1 MAAGRREQILDAS
14 LELAAAAGW
23 DNLRLYQVADRVGLP
38 LKIVRAEFRDRDAIA
53 DAWFARALDQMLAVP
68 AGELAGQPPPERLLR
83 VMMRWFA
90 ALQPHHRVTGEM
102 LRVKLYP
109 GHPQHW
115 VPLVFDL
122 SRLIHWF
129 LDAGLIAST
138 GYRRQLA
145 EIGLTALFLK
155 TLRGWLRDPD
165 GDLERLREQLG
176 RDLQRADRWL
186 GRLPRTRPVMSR
198 SATAAAPE

>member
-1 MAAGRREQILDAS
+1 MPAARREQIVDAS

-23 DNLRLYQVADRVGLP
+23 DNVRLYQVADRLGLP
-38 LKIVRAEFRDRDAIA
+38 LAAVRAEFRDRDAVA
-53 DAWFARALDQMLAVP
+53 DAWFARALDQMLAAP
-68 AGELAGQPPPERLLR
+68 ADELAGQPPPERLLR

-90 ALQPHHRVTGEM
+90 ALEPHHRVTAEM

-115 VPLVFDL
+115 VPLAFDL

-155 TLRGWLRDPD
+155 TLRGWLRDRD
-165 GDLERLREQLG
+165 GDLERVSEQLG

-186 GRLPRTRPVMSR
+186 ARLPGARPMMHQSATRPAS
-198 SATAAAPE
+198 E

>member
-1 MAAGRREQILDAS
+1 MAAARRQQILDAS

-23 DNLRLYQVADRVGLP
+23 DDLRLYQVAARLGLP
-38 LKIVRAEFRDRDAIA
+38 LTVLRAEFRDRDAIA
-53 DAWFARALDQMLAVP
+53 DAWFARALDRMLAVP
-68 AGELAGQPPPERLLR
+68 PAELAGQAPPERLLR

-90 ALQPHHRVTGEM
+90 ALQSHHQVTGEM
-102 LRVKLYP
+102 LGVKLYL

-115 VPLVFDL
+115 VPLAFDL

-129 LDAGLIAST
+129 LDAALIAST

-155 TLRGWLRDPD
+155 TLRGWLSDRD
-165 GDLERLREQLG
+165 GDLERVRAQLE

-186 GRLPRTRPVMSR
+186 AGLPRARPALHR
-198 SATAAAPE
+198 SATRPAPE

>member
-1 MAAGRREQILDAS
+1 MPAARREQIVDAS

-23 DNLRLYQVADRVGLP
+23 DNLRLYQVADRLGLP
-38 LKIVRAEFRDRDAIA
+38 LKVVRAEFRDRDAIA
-53 DAWFARALDQMLAVP
+53 DAWFARALDQMLAAP
-68 AGELAGQPPPERLLR
+68 EGELAGQPPPERLLR

-90 ALQPHHRVTGEM
+90 ALRSHHRVTGEM

-115 VPLVFDL
+115 VPLAFDL

-129 LDAGLIAST
+129 LDAALIAST

-155 TLRGWLRDPD
+155 TLGGWLRDPD
-165 GDLERLREQLG
+165 GDLERVRAQLG

-186 GRLPRTRPVMSR
+186 ARLPRTRPALSE
-198 SATAAAPE
+198 SATPSAPE

>member
-1 MAAGRREQILDAS
+1 MAATRRDQILDAS
-14 LELAAAAGW
+14 LELAAVIGW
-23 DNLRLYQVADRVGLP
+23 DNLRLYQVAARLGLP
-38 LKIVRAEFRDRDAIA
+38 LKLVRAEFRDRDALA
-53 DAWFARALDQMLAVP
+53 DAWFARALDQTLAVP
-68 AGELAGQPPPERLLR
+68 PGELAGQPPPERLLR
-83 VMMRWFA
+83 VMRRWFA

-115 VPLVFDL
+115 VPLAFDL

-129 LDAGLIAST
+129 LDAALIAST

-155 TLRGWLRDPD
+155 TLAGWLRDRD
-165 GDLERLREQLG
+165 GDLERLGEQLR
-176 RDLQRADRWL
+176 RDLERADRWL
-186 GRLPRTRPVMSR
+186 ARLPRARPASSESATRP
-198 SATAAAPE
+198 APE

>member
-1 MAAGRREQILDAS
+1 MAAGRREQIIDAS

-23 DNLRLYQVADRVGLP
+23 DNVRLYQVADRLGLP
-38 LKIVRAEFRDRDAIA
+38 LAAVRAEFRDRDAIA
-53 DAWFARALDQMLAVP
+53 DAWFARALDRMLAVP
-68 AGELAGQPPPERLLR
+68 PAELAGQAPPERLLR

-90 ALQPHHRVTGEM
+90 ALQSHHQVTGEM
-102 LRVKLYP
+102 LGVKLYP

-115 VPLVFDL
+115 VPLAFDL

-129 LDAGLIAST
+129 LDAALIAST

-145 EIGLTALFLK
+145 EIGLTTLFLK

-165 GDLERLREQLG
+165 GDLERAREQLG

-186 GRLPRTRPVMSR
+186 ARLPRARPAMLG
-198 SATAAAPE
+198 SATRAAPE

>member
-1 MAAGRREQILDAS
+1 MAAGRREQIVDAS

-23 DNLRLYQVADRVGLP
+23 DDVRLYQVAERLGLP
-38 LKIVRAEFRDRDAIA
+38 LAVVRAEFRDRDAIA
-53 DAWFARALDQMLAVP
+53 DAWFARALDQMLAAP
-68 AGELAGQPPPERLLR
+68 EGELAGQPPPERLLR

-90 ALQPHHRVTGEM
+90 ALRSHHRVTGEM

-115 VPLVFDL
+115 VPLAFDL

-129 LDAGLIAST
+129 LDAALIAST

-155 TLRGWLRDPD
+155 TLGGWLRDPD
-165 GDLERLREQLG
+165 GDLERVRAQLG

-186 GRLPRTRPVMSR
+186 ARLPRTRPALSE
-198 SATAAAPE
+198 SATPSAPE

>member
-1 MAAGRREQILDAS
+1 MAAARRDQILDAS
-14 LELAAAAGW
+14 LEVAAAVGW
-23 DNLRLYQVADRVGLP
+23 DNLRLYQVAARLGLP
-38 LKIVRAEFRDRDAIA
+38 LELVHAEFRDRDAIA

-83 VMMRWFA
+83 VMMRWFT
-90 ALQPHHRVTGEM
+90 ALQSHHRVTGEM

-115 VPLVFDL
+115 VPLAFDL

-129 LDAGLIAST
+129 LDAALIAST
-138 GYRRQLA
+138 GYRRPLA

-155 TLRGWLRDPD
+155 TLAGWLRDRS
-165 GDLERLREQLG
+165 GDLERVREQLG
-176 RDLQRADRWL
+176 RDLERADRWL
-186 GRLPRTRPVMSR
+186 ARLPRARPAPPESATRP
-198 SATAAAPE
+198 APE

>member
-1 MAAGRREQILDAS
+1 MAAARREQILDAS
-14 LELAAAAGW
+14 LELAAAVGW
-23 DNLRLYQVADRVGLP
+23 DNLRLYQVAARLGLP
-38 LKIVRAEFRDRDAIA
+38 LTVVRAEFRDRDAIA
-53 DAWFARALDQMLAVP
+53 DAWFARALDQMLAIP
-68 AGELAGQPPPERLLR
+68 PGELVAQPPPERLLR

-90 ALQPHHRVTGEM
+90 ALQSHHRVTGEM

-115 VPLVFDL
+115 VPLAFDL

-129 LDAGLIAST
+129 LDAALIAST

-145 EIGLTALFLK
+145 EVGLTALFLK

-165 GDLERLREQLG
+165 GDLERVRAQLG

-186 GRLPRTRPVMSR
+186 ARLPRARRASLESATRP
-198 SATAAAPE
+198 APE

>member
-1 MAAGRREQILDAS
+1 MVAGRRERIVDAS

-23 DNLRLYQVADRVGLP
+23 DNLRLYQVADRLGVP
-38 LKIVRAEFRDRDAIA
+38 LAAIHAEFRDRDAIA
-53 DAWFARALDQMLAVP
+53 DAWFGRALGQVLAVP

-90 ALQPHHRVTGEM
+90 ALAPHHRVTGEM

-115 VPLVFDL
+115 VPLAFDL

-138 GYRRQLA
+138 GYRRPLA
-145 EIGLTALFLK
+145 EIGLTALFLR
-155 TLRGWLRDPD
+155 TLLGWLRDWD

-186 GRLPRTRPVMSR
+186 ARLPRARPAMNQSATRP
-198 SATAAAPE
+198 APE